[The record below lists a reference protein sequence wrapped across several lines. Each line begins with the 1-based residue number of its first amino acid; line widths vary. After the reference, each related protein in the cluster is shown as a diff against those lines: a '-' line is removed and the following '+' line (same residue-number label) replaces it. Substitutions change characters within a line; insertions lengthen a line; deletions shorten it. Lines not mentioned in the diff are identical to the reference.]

1 MTNDAPIRIFVKPFH
16 NGAVGECWHDATT
29 EPAKPWEFNEY
40 IRADIAKA
48 KQNAAVAAERDV
60 CAQVCHEYSKDHGTG
75 AFDRHSAEC
84 ERRIRARAN
93 TDALEAY
100 RKKVRAEAL
109 RERDDAFAALD
120 SVVTQYDHM
129 CDQGNSCDLQP
140 LEDAIEECRTILD
153 KKEGDD
159 D

>member
-93 TDALEAY
+93 TDALAA
-100 RKKVRAEAL
+100 RDARVRAEAL
-109 RERDDAFAALD
+109 REAAETAEGFD
-120 SVVTQYDHM
+120 VEVR
-129 CDQGNSCDLQP
+129 
-140 LEDAIEECRTILD
+140 DAILALIPADQEGEE
-153 KKEGDD
+153 
-159 D
+159 